1 MKNLLFALI
10 AIGITFSACKKGD
23 TGAAG
28 KDGNANVKSYTLTVK
43 STDWTSFLGSYL
55 AYPKLTA
62 ITDSV
67 LNYGTVMLYYKSGT
81 GWYALPALNYHYAIN
96 RSNDN
101 PGYIALIYEGSTAP
115 TADVILRAVVIT
127 GISGTVS
134 ASLKKMS
141 YDQMKSLY
149 GLEE

>member
-1 MKNLLFALI
+1 MKNLLFVLI
-10 AIGITFSACKKGD
+10 VIGITFSACKKGD

-43 STDWTSFLGSYL
+43 STDWTSFFGSYV

-67 LNYGTVMLYYKSGT
+67 LNYGTVMLYYKSGNA
-81 GWYALPALNYHYAIN
+81 WYALPALNYHYAIN

-101 PGYIALIYEGSTAP
+101 PGYIALVYESATAP
-115 TADVILRAVVIT
+115 TTDATFRAVVIT
-127 GISGTVS
+127 GVAGTVS
-134 ASLKKMS
+134 ASIKKMS
-141 YDQMKSLY
+141 YEQVKTFY